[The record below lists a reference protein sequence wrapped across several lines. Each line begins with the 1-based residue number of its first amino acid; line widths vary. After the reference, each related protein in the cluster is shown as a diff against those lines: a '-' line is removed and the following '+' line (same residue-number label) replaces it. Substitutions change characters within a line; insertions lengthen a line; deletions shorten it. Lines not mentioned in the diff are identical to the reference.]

1 MFLGN
6 KYIMYFIIDRLANN
20 STNKIFEIK
29 NKIDD
34 R

>member
-6 KYIMYFIIDRLANN
+6 EYIMYCLANTNN
-20 STNKIFEIK
+20 STNKRFEIK